1 MYEHDEVVKH
11 WHEQAHFKVR
21 RKNRP
26 DYYALLGVPKV
37 ASEAEIKAA
46 YKRKASN
53 RIHPIKPSAASA
65 PPPDKTINLSTERAG
80 WMPQALI
87 VHPDKHSD
95 SDEATRKTAEVS
107 RICLP
112 FARTCSMQGCLTTPA
127 LSLPV
132 PT

>member
-53 RIHPIKPSAASA
+53 HPS
-65 PPPDKTINLSTERAG
+65 DKTISCLCS
-80 WMPQALI
+80 
-87 VHPDKHSD
+87 S
-95 SDEATRKTAEVS
+95 SSSS
-107 RICLP
+107 R
-112 FARTCSMQGCLTTPA
+112 
-127 LSLPV
+127 
-132 PT
+132 